1 MKKVMFLLATLLI
14 GGMLLTGCKKDTTP
28 TPTPS
33 TPDTP
38 STPTTRKVVY
48 TLDKTVIVALSSYQ
62 ISPCFHYNFSYKDAD
77 GTMVEVNDPTL
88 PWTKEISV
96 NAPFEA
102 KIEGKVTYNEAELP
116 DTVYYGRVALI
127 NDDGLTTGWAGS
139 KEKFLQYIAARPD
152 RLEFSNTKTIQ

>member
-1 MKKVMFLLATLLI
+1 MKKVMFLLATLLV

-48 TLDKTVIVALSSYQ
+48 KLDNTVYIAMISYQ

-88 PWTKEISV
+88 PWTKEITV
-96 NAPFEA
+96 NVPFEA

-116 DTVYYGRVALI
+116 DTVYFGRAALI
-127 NDDGLTTGWAGS
+127 NNDGLNTGFTGS
-139 KEKFLQYIAARPD
+139 KEVFLQYIAARPD
-152 RLEFSNTKTIQ
+152 RLEFSNSKTIQ

>member
-1 MKKVMFLLATLLI
+1 LLATLLI
-14 GGMLLTGCKKDTTP
+14 GGMMFTGCKKDTTPTP

-48 TLDKTVIVALSSYQ
+48 TLDKTVYIAMISYQ

-88 PWTKEISV
+88 PWTKEITV
-96 NAPFEA
+96 NVPFEA

-116 DTVYYGRVALI
+116 DTVYFGRAALI
-127 NDDGLTTGWAGS
+127 NNDGLNTGFTGS
-139 KEKFLQYIAARPD
+139 KEVFLQYIAARPD
-152 RLEFSNTKTIQ
+152 RLEFSNSKTIQ

>member
-1 MKKVMFLLATLLI
+1 MKKVMFLLATLLV

-48 TLDKTVIVALSSYQ
+48 KLDKTVYIAMISYQ

-77 GTMVEVNDPTL
+77 GTMVEVNEPTL
-88 PWTKEISV
+88 PWTKELTV
-96 NAPFEA
+96 NVPFEA

-116 DTVYYGRVALI
+116 DTVYFGRAALI
-127 NDDGLTTGWAGS
+127 NNDGLNTGFTGS
-139 KEKFLQYIAARPD
+139 KEVFLQYIAARPD
-152 RLEFSNTKTIQ
+152 RLEFSNSKTIQ

>member
-14 GGMLLTGCKKDTTP
+14 GGMMFTGCKKDTPSTP
-28 TPTPS
+28 P

-48 TLDKTVIVALSSYQ
+48 KLDNTVYIVMVGYQ
-62 ISPCFHYNFSYKDAD
+62 ISPCFHYNFSYKDTN

-96 NAPFEA
+96 KAPFEA

-116 DTVYYGRVALI
+116 ETVYYGRPALI
-127 NDDGLTTGWAGS
+127 NNDGITTGFTGS
-139 KEKFLQYIAARPD
+139 KEKFIEYITARPD
-152 RLEFSNTKTIQ
+152 KLEFSNSMTIE

>member
-1 MKKVMFLLATLLI
+1 
-14 GGMLLTGCKKDTTP
+14 
-28 TPTPS
+28 
-33 TPDTP
+33 
-38 STPTTRKVVY
+38 
-48 TLDKTVIVALSSYQ
+48 
-62 ISPCFHYNFSYKDAD
+62 
-77 GTMVEVNDPTL
+77 MVEVNDPTL
-88 PWTKEISV
+88 PWTKEINV

-127 NDDGLTTGWAGS
+127 NDDGLTTGWTGS

>member
-1 MKKVMFLLATLLI
+1 MFLLATLLI
-14 GGMLLTGCKKDTTP
+14 GGMMFTGCKKDTTP

-88 PWTKEISV
+88 PWTKEINV

-102 KIEGKVTYNEAELP
+102 KRSIYVNLLGP
-116 DTVYYGRVALI
+116 RR
-127 NDDGLTTGWAGS
+127 LT
-139 KEKFLQYIAARPD
+139 
-152 RLEFSNTKTIQ
+152 